1 MNEKLYGIKCTHTH
15 TRIFHCVCVCVWM
28 RVVCLSLS
36 RGFGVRGYRV
46 ATVDRSFGNRA
57 NCW

>member
-1 MNEKLYGIKCTHTH
+1 MELNVHILTLVYSTV
-15 TRIFHCVCVCVWM
+15 CVCVCVWM